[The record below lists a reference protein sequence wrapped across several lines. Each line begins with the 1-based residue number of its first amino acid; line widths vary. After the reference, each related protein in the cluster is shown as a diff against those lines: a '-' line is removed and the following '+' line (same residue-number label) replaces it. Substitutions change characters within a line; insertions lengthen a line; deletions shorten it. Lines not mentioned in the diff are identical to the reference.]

1 MITQVSAP
9 EESGSTT
16 TAGRGK
22 RPRPPFGVSAV
33 AVLAV
38 LIALFSLVPLGYVV
52 FMTVATGWETAAALI
67 FRERVGELLLNTVLL
82 TVFTVP
88 LCLVLGVGGAWLVE
102 RTTLPGHKVW
112 AVLLAAPL
120 AIPAFVNSYAWVS
133 AVPSLQGLFSG
144 VLIAT
149 LSYFPLVYIPAAAT
163 LGRLDPAIEQSAA
176 SLGLGAWRAFFRE
189 IGRASC
195 RERV

>member
-1 MITQVSAP
+1 MTTHVSAP
-9 EESGSTT
+9 EVSGGTT

-38 LIALFSLVPLGYVV
+38 LIALFSLIPLGYVV

-82 TVFTVP
+82 MVFTVP

-102 RTTLPGHKVW
+102 RTTLRGHKVW

-176 SLGLGAWRAFFRE
+176 SLGLGAWRAFLRP
-189 IGRASC
+189 
-195 RERV
+195 